1 MNALIIG
8 SGGREH
14 AMAWKLA
21 KAKTIGKVFVAPGNA
36 GTHLEYHTENIDIKE
51 TEIQKL
57 ADFAADKNN
66 RIKFTIVGPE
76 APLAAGI
83 VDEFRSRGLH
93 IFGPTKAAAR
103 LESSKEFAKKFMQ
116 KYNIPTAKFQ
126 TFDNSDP
133 ANIQAAHDYIDQ
145 NGAPIVI
152 KADGL
157 AAGKGVV
164 VATTPEEA
172 HQAVDDMLNNA
183 SFGAAGAKVVIEEFL
198 DGEEASFIVMCDGKN
213 VLPLASSQDHKR
225 VGDNDTGANTG
236 GMGAYS
242 PAPIIT
248 PKIHAEVMRDVIYP
262 TIRGMLDE
270 GIPFTGFLYA
280 GLMISKNPDATNKI
294 KVLEFNCRMGDPE
307 TQPIMMRL
315 KTNFADLIE
324 HAIDGTL
331 NQIDTEWDRRVALGV
346 VLAAQNYPQTPKK
359 GDVIT
364 FLTKNN
370 INISNAEKEEI
381 KENNSYVFHAGTA
394 INADGKIVTNGGRV
408 LCVTALGDST
418 KIAQK
423 IAYEEVGKISW
434 DGMHFRHDIGNKALK

>member
-21 KAKTIGKVFVAPGNA
+21 KSETIGKVFVAPGNA

-145 NGAPIVI
+145 NGTPIVI

-157 AAGKGVV
+157 TAGKGVV
-164 VATTPEEA
+164 VATTLEEA